1 VVVRPAIELL
11 LGLTLAT
18 SAVGAAPADDKFA
31 QSYGLDVGEYH
42 GRCLFFLTD
51 IGMNADEVTAT
62 LVQNG
67 YDTSRGLEVL
77 VTKTT
82 PKKCAELG
90 LRAAQNAGFKAVRI
104 RLATDKDSWVR
115 P

>member
-1 VVVRPAIELL
+1 MPSPSLELL
-11 LGLTLAT
+11 FGLMLVT
-18 SAVGAAPADDKFA
+18 SSVGTAPTDDKFA

-42 GRCLFFLTD
+42 GRCLFLLTD
-51 IGMNADEVTAT
+51 TGMNADEVTEK
-62 LVQNG
+62 LVRDG

-90 LRAAQNAGFKAVRI
+90 LRAAQKAGFKTVRI
-104 RLATDKDSWVR
+104 RLATDKDAWVR